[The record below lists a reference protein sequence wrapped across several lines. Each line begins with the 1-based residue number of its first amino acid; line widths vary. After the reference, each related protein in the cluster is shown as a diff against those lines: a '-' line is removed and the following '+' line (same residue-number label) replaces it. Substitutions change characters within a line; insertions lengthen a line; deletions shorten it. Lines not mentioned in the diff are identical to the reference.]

1 MDNLPEVISVGNNLL
16 SLWVIN
22 NEGRTDIGDEFE
34 KGQEK
39 DFSGTCK
46 RETDFKTKKY
56 EIDQYRFSQVKK
68 ALQSEENVENTENLL
83 FGRTVVSR

>member
-1 MDNLPEVISVGNNLL
+1 MDNLPEVLSVGNNLL

-22 NEGRTDIGDEFE
+22 NEGRSDIGDEFE

-56 EIDQYRFSQVKK
+56 EIDRYRFSQ
-68 ALQSEENVENTENLL
+68 ALQSKQDR
-83 FGRTVVSR
+83 F